1 MSDPRVIAGS
11 LARGGR
17 WFLAGVIGIQVLVA
31 MAVAVGNGM
40 TRSPD
45 PVERSVWE
53 MPGVVWIRYP
63 LLGLGA
69 ALVGTTLVP
78 YLANGVTRRQ
88 YVAGAGLYGYGTCAA
103 IAVLGIVGLGIERVV
118 YALGGWEVDIDDLS
132 VPLMFVSYVLLL
144 VAYVQTGALLA
155 LSYARW
161 RPYRATLAMVPFV
174 LPMIGAEVLLGT
186 WWTGATVRESAP
198 QLVDTAIGVPATA
211 ALLVAGSWVAFALLR
226 DLAVKPNRG

>member
-1 MSDPRVIAGS
+1 MSDTTVIAGS
-11 LARGGR
+11 LVRGGR
-17 WFLAGVIGIQVLVA
+17 WFLGGIIGIQLLVA
-31 MAVAVGNGM
+31 MGIAVGNGIVKA
-40 TRSPD
+40 PD
-45 PVERSVWE
+45 PVEDSVWE

-88 YVAGAGLYGYGTCAA
+88 YLAGAGLYGYGTCAA
-103 IAVLGIVGLGIERVV
+103 IALLGVVGLGVERVI
-118 YALGGWEVDIDDLS
+118 YAIGGWEVDIDDVS

-144 VAYVQTGALLA
+144 VAYVLTGALLA

-161 RPYRATLAMVPFV
+161 RPSRASLALVPFV

-211 ALLVAGSWVAFALLR
+211 ALLVVGSWVAFALLR
-226 DLAVKPNRG
+226 DLPVKPNRG